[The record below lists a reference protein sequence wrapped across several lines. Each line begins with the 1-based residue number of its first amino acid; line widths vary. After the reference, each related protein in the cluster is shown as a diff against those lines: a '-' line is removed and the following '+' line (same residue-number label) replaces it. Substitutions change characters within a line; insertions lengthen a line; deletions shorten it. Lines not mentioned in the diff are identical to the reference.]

1 MRRRLEAWTSWAH
14 ASHWKTS
21 APPSSSSG
29 RVNSSSA
36 PSTELTCTQR
46 AVGAGELAGLRAERR
61 ARGGAAGRNLWRHIE
76 GEVEEAFGGG
86 RAAVAAEASHEALEL
101 PAKRRVDKRHGLP
114 TGGRRGRRAVRG
126 GAPAHVAQGVEQ
138 HTQRL
143 VGVLLR
149 FLRCSVPWRRAALRR
164 RPAPALPQQ
173 RPYAAQQRARRHGPP
188 PLRIQR
194 VPHVRLQVAEEAV
207 QGVRAR

>member
-1 MRRRLEAWTSWAH
+1 LEAWTSWAH

-36 PSTELTCTQR
+36 PSTELTCTPR

-76 GEVEEAFGGG
+76 GKVEEALGGG

-101 PAKRRVDKRHGLP
+101 PAKRRVDKRQFLP
-114 TGGRRGRRAVRG
+114 TGGRRGRRAVRS
-126 GAPAHVAQGVEQ
+126 GAPAHVA
-138 HTQRL
+138 
-143 VGVLLR
+143 
-149 FLRCSVPWRRAALRR
+149 
-164 RPAPALPQQ
+164 
-173 RPYAAQQRARRHGPP
+173 
-188 PLRIQR
+188 
-194 VPHVRLQVAEEAV
+194 
-207 QGVRAR
+207 